1 MQLAAVARVVIVEK
15 ETMLVVLQ
23 QVAARVI
30 LHQHTKHAIQVTA
43 REHQDIIQRAVII
56 TALMDHLD
64 ALVQIHTN
72 AQLDQLAQIQDQILQ
87 VQGQLAQSQG
97 QILQVQGQLAQSQG
111 QILQVQGQLA
121 QSQQGTNFF
130 SFSFT
135 FSPLNSPI
143 NLLFSEI
150 S

>member
-1 MQLAAVARVVIVEK
+1 MQLPAPVARVVIVQK

-30 LHQHTKHAIQVTA
+30 LNQHTKHAIQVTA
-43 REHQDIIQRAVII
+43 REHQDITQRAVII

-72 AQLDQLAQIQDQILQ
+72 AQL
-87 VQGQLAQSQG
+87 GQLAQSRD
-97 QILQVQGQLAQSQG
+97 QILQ
-111 QILQVQGQLA
+111 IQGQLA

-130 SFSFT
+130 FFSFT
-135 FSPLNSPI
+135 FSPLTSPI

>member
-1 MQLAAVARVVIVEK
+1 MQLPAAVARVVLVEK

-72 AQLDQLAQIQDQILQ
+72 AQL
-87 VQGQLAQSQG
+87 GQLAQSQG